1 MFWDSYT
8 TDKKQPT
15 LHVPMR
21 CIRFQTSHQIANAQ
35 SFWTVQGIKKPKPT
49 FKGPWEVPSHY
60 TNCSKGVKMAKNRLF
75 DTSPGKIKISGKNRI
90 SFHSSTLTPIHNTN
104 RSNSGSWSN
113 DHPHGSPPRG
123 EKWPKKGWLWISFKN
138 NEKIMKKII
147 LTYSKY

>member
-1 MFWDSYT
+1 MNQSSAS
-8 TDKKQPT
+8 
-15 LHVPMR
+15 LSLR

-113 DHPHGSPPRG
+113 DHPHGAPPRG
-123 EKWPKKGWLWISFKN
+123 EKWPKRGDYEYPS
-138 NEKIMKKII
+138 KIMKK
-147 LTYSKY
+147 